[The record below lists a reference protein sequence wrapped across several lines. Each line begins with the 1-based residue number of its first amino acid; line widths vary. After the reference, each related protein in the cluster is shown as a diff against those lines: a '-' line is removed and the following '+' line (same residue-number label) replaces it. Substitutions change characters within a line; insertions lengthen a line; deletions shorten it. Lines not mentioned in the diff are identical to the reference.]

1 MYELNRST
9 LYVAAVTI
17 MVVASGITA
26 PRAAN
31 AYTLTVAAAA
41 DLRKAFDEIGTQF
54 GKKTR
59 NKVIFTYGSS
69 GLLAK
74 QIEQGAPFDVFAAA
88 NVKYIDDL
96 VPKGAIKRDS
106 RIRYAQGQLTMW
118 TKKNSNI
125 KPHRLQDL
133 IKPNIRR
140 IAIANPEHAPYGQ
153 AAKEAFQS
161 VGIWEKVK
169 PKLVYGEN
177 IAQTLQFAQSGN
189 VDVAIVALSL
199 SIGSGGRYTGIPG
212 ELHKPIT
219 QAMGIVTATKVAPV
233 ARQFQQFVMSSTG
246 KAILRKYGFL
256 IPGERAVH

>member
-1 MYELNRST
+1 MYAFYQNT
-9 LYVAAVTI
+9 LCLATVAI
-17 MVVASGITA
+17 MVTASGIAA
-26 PRAAN
+26 PRADAD
-31 AYTLTVAAAA
+31 TLTIAAAA
-41 DLRKAFDEIGTQF
+41 DLRKAFDEIGAQF
-54 GKKTR
+54 EKKTR
-59 NKVIFTYGSS
+59 IKLIFTYGSS

-74 QIEQGAPFDVFAAA
+74 QVEQGAPFDVLAAA

-96 VPKGAIKRDS
+96 MSKGAIKPGS

-118 TKKNSNI
+118 TRKDSNI
-125 KPHRLQDL
+125 KPHRVQDL
-133 IKPNIRR
+133 ISPSIHK

-153 AAKEAFQS
+153 AAKEAFRS

-219 QAMGIVTATKVAPV
+219 QAMGIVAATKVAPA
-233 ARQFQQFVMSSTG
+233 ARQFQRFVMSKTG

-256 IPGERAVH
+256 IPGERAVP